1 MEGKMSNSNNKLHI
15 AMFPWF
21 AFGHFIPFLHL
32 SNKLAEKGHRI
43 SFLLPKGAQPKLEQI
58 SQYPNL
64 IRFIPLVVSDVD
76 DLPPGTETG
85 SDVPETQHMLLA
97 DTIFDQTQD
106 QVEAILRA
114 ARPDMVF
121 YDFAYW
127 IPSLA
132 PRIGIKSIFVACV
145 LLLLKDEEVA
155 ALKPRTQDLSL
166 LLNRSRTSLKGSD
179 AIVFRTCRETEGA
192 FCDYVAQKLQKPVL
206 LTGHVLPETN
216 SSQLDEQW
224 ANWLNKFERSSVAL
238 CAFGSQIRLQ
248 KDEFQELVLGF
259 ELSGLP
265 FLLALRPPIGCDTV
279 EEALPEGFQERVQG
293 RGLVHGGWVPQGLIL
308 THPSVGCFV
317 NHCGYGTMWE
327 SLLSD
332 CQIVLIP
339 DLPDQILHTRLMV
352 EEFQVAVEVER
363 GQNRKIPK
371 ENLSKALKLVMD
383 KDSEKACL
391 LKKNHAK
398 LKQTLSNQVLQE
410 EYVNDFIQVYD
421 VTRHVTFENVERWL
435 KELRD
440 HTDSNIVINLVGNKA
455 DLRHLRAVSTED
467 ATAFAESQNTLF
479 TETSALES
487 MNVENAFTEVL
498 TQIYCV
504 VSRKE
509 LEVGDDPAALSKG
522 QTINV
527 GNKDDVSRKRVGP
540 WWLGSTRI
548 DTDTPISW
556 LFCESLWLWNH
567 VGVFAQWLPDC
578 VDP

>member
-1 MEGKMSNSNNKLHI
+1 MSNSSNFKLHI

-43 SFLLPKGAQPKLEQI
+43 SFLLPKGVQPKLEQI

-76 DLPPGTETG
+76 GLPPGTETG

-114 ARPDMVF
+114 VRPDTVF

-127 IPSLA
+127 IPALA
-132 PRIGIKSIFVACV
+132 HRIGIKSIFYCVCSAAACGKIINKELHEPAEDQDRNETSLAYPSSEV
-145 LLLLKDEEVA
+145 RLKDEEVA

-179 AIVFRTCRETEGA
+179 AIAFRTCRETEGP
-192 FCDYVAQKLQKPVL
+192 FCDYVAQKLEKPVL

-216 SSQLDEQW
+216 SSQLEEQW
-224 ANWLNKFERSSVAL
+224 ANWLNKFERSSVAF

-265 FLLALRPPIGCDTV
+265 FLLALRPPIGCNTV

-293 RGLVHGGWVPQGLIL
+293 RGLVHGGWVPQGLIPS
-308 THPSVGCFV
+308 HPSVGCFV

-339 DLPDQILHTRLMV
+339 DLPDQMLNTRLMV
-352 EEFQVAVEVER
+352 EKFQVAVEVER

-398 LKQTLSNQVLQE
+398 LKQTLSNEVLQE
-410 EYVNDFIQVYD
+410 EYVNDFIQG
-421 VTRHVTFENVERWL
+421 L
-435 KELRD
+435 QLLI
-440 HTDSNIVINLVGNKA
+440 SNNL
-455 DLRHLRAVSTED
+455 
-467 ATAFAESQNTLF
+467 
-479 TETSALES
+479 
-487 MNVENAFTEVL
+487 
-498 TQIYCV
+498 
-504 VSRKE
+504 
-509 LEVGDDPAALSKG
+509 
-522 QTINV
+522 
-527 GNKDDVSRKRVGP
+527 
-540 WWLGSTRI
+540 
-548 DTDTPISW
+548 
-556 LFCESLWLWNH
+556 
-567 VGVFAQWLPDC
+567 
-578 VDP
+578 